1 MAARAASA
9 RIRDGIPENFTP
21 RQRPPPHNSRRVASR
36 LLRFG
41 LSSRDEAPAEERASP
56 AVDVLLIAVLFA
68 LVAGVASLAQRWH
81 APMRQ
86 AVAIDLSPKAL
97 PGYTLLSLS
106 RGFAAYLLSLVFTL
120 VYGTIAAHSRRAEKI
135 MIPLLDI
142 GQGIPVLGF
151 LPGLVLGM
159 VALFPRSN
167 VGLELACIL
176 MIFTGQVWNMVFS
189 FYGSLRAVPTEL
201 KEVARIHRFGWWKTF
216 RTVEVS
222 GSVIGLVWNSM
233 MSMAGGWFFLT
244 VNEAFTLGDRDF
256 RLPGVGS
263 YMAVAIEKGDRRA
276 EVWAIVAMTLMI
288 LAVDQ
293 LLWKPLVVWSQRFR
307 QEEVAGAEPPRSW
320 ILDLVRRSWLA
331 RRLRRA
337 RQEREMPGMAPPA
350 PGIAAAEPSAAPRVD
365 GEKVR
370 GAALALLG
378 FAAAAGALAGTIKLA
393 TLLLQVP
400 GREWVLLAGALGATF
415 LRTAGAL
422 AVGAL
427 WCVPAGILIGRSARW
442 SRRLQPVVQIV
453 ASFPAPMLFP
463 LVTGALLALRVPF
476 TVIAAVLMLLGA
488 QWYILFNVLAGATAI
503 PHDLEEASDTYAV
516 RRSDRWRKLF
526 LPSIF
531 PYLVTGLITAAG
543 GAWNA
548 SIVAETLTY
557 GGQRFEA
564 FGLGAVITRS
574 TQEANFPLL
583 AAGVLTM
590 SAALIVI
597 NRVVWRPLYK
607 LAESRYALNR

>member
-1 MAARAASA
+1 MRA
-9 RIRDGIPENFTP
+9 PN
-21 RQRPPPHNSRRVASR
+21 V
-36 LLRFG
+36 LRFG
-41 LSSRDEAPAEERASP
+41 PSSRGEDSSRRPRGSL
-56 AVDVLLIAVLFA
+56 AVDLLL
-68 LVAGVASLAQRWH
+68 LVAIFAVIAGMASLARRWH

-86 AVAIDLSPKAL
+86 AVPIDLSPSAL

-120 VYGTIAAHSRRAEKI
+120 VYGTIAAHSRRAEKV
-135 MIPLLDI
+135 MLPLLDI

-151 LPGLVLGM
+151 LPGLVLAM
-159 VALFPRSN
+159 VALFPRTN

-189 FYGSLRAVPTEL
+189 FYGSLRAVPEEL
-201 KEVARIHRFGWWKTF
+201 REVARLHHFGWWKTF

-276 EVWAIVAMTLMI
+276 MAWAVVAMTVMI

-293 LLWKPLVVWSQRFR
+293 LLWKPLVAWSQRFR
-307 QEEVAGAEPPRSW
+307 LGDVAGAEARRSWVLDLLRRSW
-320 ILDLVRRSWLA
+320 IA
-331 RRLRRA
+331 RRLRQA
-337 RQEREMPGMAPPA
+337 RRERPPEIESPVPESPVLASAPA
-350 PGIAAAEPSAAPRVD
+350 PASGPAR
-365 GEKVR
+365 GQRLR
-370 GAALALLG
+370 GAALTAIGLAAAAL
-378 FAAAAGALAGTIKLA
+378 AAAGAVKLA
-393 TLLLQVP
+393 RLLLRVTAD
-400 GREWVLLAGALGATF
+400 EWRLLAGALGATF

-422 AVGAL
+422 AFAAV
-427 WCVPAGILIGRSARW
+427 WCVPAGIVIGRSERW

-463 LVTGALLALRVPF
+463 LVTGVLLALRVPF
-476 TVIAAVLMLLGA
+476 TVVAAVLMLLGA
-488 QWYILFNVLAGATAI
+488 QWYVLFNVLAGATAI
-503 PHDLEEASDTYAV
+503 PHDLEEASETYSV
-516 RRSDRWRKLF
+516 RGFDRWRKLF
-526 LPSIF
+526 LPSVF
-531 PYLVTGLITAAG
+531 PFLVTGLITAAG

-548 SIVAETLTY
+548 SIVAETVTY
-557 GGQRFEA
+557 GGRKLEA
-564 FGLGAVITRS
+564 FGLGSTITRA

-583 AAGVLTM
+583 AAGVLLM
-590 SAALIVI
+590 SAALIAI
-597 NRVVWRPLYK
+597 NRAVWRPLYR
-607 LAESRYALNR
+607 LAETRYALNR

>member
-1 MAARAASA
+1 VALQFLFPARGSA
-9 RIRDGIPENFTP
+9 RDGET
-21 RQRPPPHNSRRVASR
+21 
-36 LLRFG
+36 
-41 LSSRDEAPAEERASP
+41 APAPRAGL
-56 AVDVLLIAVLFA
+56 AVDLLIACVLFA
-68 LVAGVASLAQRWH
+68 LIAGVVSLAQRWR
-81 APMRQ
+81 APIRE
-86 AVAIDLSPKAL
+86 AVTINLSPRAL

-120 VYGTIAAHSRRAEKI
+120 VYGTVAAHSRRAEKI

-159 VALFPRSN
+159 VALFPHTN

-189 FYGSLRAVPTEL
+189 FYGSLRSVPNEL
-201 KEVARIHRFGWWKTF
+201 REVSRIHRFGWSKTF

-222 GSVIGLVWNSM
+222 AAVIGLVWNSM

-244 VNEAFTLGDRDF
+244 VNEAFTLGDHDF

-276 EVWAIVAMTLMI
+276 MVWAIVAMALMI

-293 LLWKPLVVWSQRFR
+293 LLWKPLVAWSQRFR
-307 QEEVAGAEPPRSW
+307 LEEIAGAEPPRSW
-320 ILDLVRRSWLA
+320 VLDLLRRSWLA
-331 RRLRRA
+331 RRLRQA
-337 RQEREMPGMAPPA
+337 RRDAEARIPAKPA
-350 PGIAAAEPSAAPRVD
+350 PAESAVASGAGAGGLFRRVLMT
-365 GEKVR
+365 VF
-370 GAALALLG
+370 AV
-378 FAAAAGALAGTIKLA
+378 AAAAAAVAGAYRLVA
-393 TLLLQVP
+393 LLVRVP
-400 GREWVLLAGALGATF
+400 GHEWLLLAGALGATF
-415 LRTAGAL
+415 LRTFGAL
-422 AVGAL
+422 LLGAL
-427 WCVPAGILIGRSARW
+427 WCVPAGIMIGRSPTW
-442 SRRLQPVVQIV
+442 SRRLQPVVQLV

-463 LVTGALLALRVPF
+463 LVTGFLLGMTVPF
-476 TVIAAVLMLLGA
+476 SIIAAVLMLLGA
-488 QWYILFNVLAGATAI
+488 QWYVLFNVLAGATAI
-503 PHDLEEASDTYAV
+503 PHDLEEASETYAV
-516 RRSDRWRKLF
+516 KGFERWRKLF

-557 GGQRFEA
+557 KSRKLET
-564 FGLGAVITRS
+564 FGLGTVITRA
-574 TQEANFPLL
+574 TQHANFPLL

-590 SAALIVI
+590 SLALIVI
-597 NRVVWRPLYK
+597 NRGVWRPLYR